1 MGSREH
7 LMTEI
12 ETQIGRFDKES
23 TKHKRMYRAFRYT
36 IFLLTG
42 TATVLAGVSLAH
54 PQMQP
59 LYGVLIVITTALA
72 AFVTS
77 VDGVRKPN
85 ELWIH
90 ERTTLYQLKDLKR
103 ELEFQSVVDKDA
115 VKVADYFNRL
125 QNLLDASGK
134 KWSGQIVGMDPK
146 TDKRA
151 DTVADQRRKGAE

>member
-1 MGSREH
+1 MGGREH

-12 ETQIGRFDKES
+12 DEQIGRFDKES
-23 TKHKRMYRAFRYT
+23 TKHKHMYRRFRYA

-54 PQMQP
+54 AQMQP

-115 VKVADYFNRL
+115 VKVADFFNRL
-125 QNLLDASGK
+125 QNLLEASGK
-134 KWSGQIVGMDPK
+134 KWSGQIVPTDPK
-146 TDKRA
+146 TPL
-151 DTVADQRRKGAE
+151 DTDPKALAKGAG